1 MKKAIKQSTLVRIL
15 NIGSIFFLVAIA
27 ISFFFNARCTSM
39 IEKANQD
46 RYDLVQYA
54 NQYIKGS
61 ANLTNAVRG
70 YASTGEPMFYDAY
83 MRELEQDKNRD
94 KGLDGLH
101 GIGITEE
108 EEKIIKDMVN
118 LSNTLVSSEK
128 SAIQLSN
135 AGRQSIAIKYVY
147 GVTYNKVQ
155 EQIYAMQGKFLETLD
170 ARTKM
175 QVQKLERVLHIL
187 DLIVYVM
194 ILFIIVMQ
202 LGSQYCIHRK
212 VVRPIQLIQNE
223 MREIATGNLSSAFEL
238 EPDTSE
244 IGLLVADIHHTK
256 DVLKEYVSD
265 ISRIL
270 TGMAHGDM
278 DLHTDIVYHG
288 DFQPIM
294 EALDTILDSLNQ
306 TLSRLNGAAAQV
318 SMNAEQLSNGSQGLA
333 HGATE
338 QADAV
343 DALSSSVIELS
354 TEASD
359 GWQHAVD
366 TCKSLETITAE
377 IMDSNE
383 EMGKMLEAMGD
394 ISDRSKQI
402 HKIIKN
408 IEDIAFQTNILALNA
423 AIEAARA
430 GAAGKGFA
438 VVADEVRSLAATTS
452 EAVQNTTNLIESSVT
467 AVAKGREIADSTAAL
482 LGSAAAKTES
492 VVHTVE
498 GIVSSY
504 QSLSNQFSEIA
515 CRVDQISCVVQDN
528 TATAEESAAGAEE
541 LNAQAEQLRG
551 LAGAFRL
558 RQ

>member
-1 MKKAIKQSTLVRIL
+1 MKQAVKQSTLVRIL
-15 NIGSIFFLVAIA
+15 NIGSIFFLVAIGLA
-27 ISFFFNARCTSM
+27 FFFNARCTAI
-39 IEKANQD
+39 IEEANEQGHE
-46 RYDLVQYA
+46 LMQYA
-54 NQYIKGS
+54 NQYIEGS
-61 ANLTNAVRG
+61 SSLTNAVRG
-70 YASTGEPMFYDAY
+70 YASTGEQMFYDTY
-83 MRELEQDKNRD
+83 MRELEQGKNRE
-94 KGLDGLH
+94 KGLEGLRR
-101 GIGITEE
+101 IGMTPD
-108 EEKIIKDMVN
+108 EEKIIQDMTN
-118 LSNTLVSSEK
+118 LSNTLVNSEK
-128 SAIQLSN
+128 SAISLAK
-135 AGRQSIAIKYVY
+135 AGRHALAIEYVY
-147 GVTYNKVQ
+147 GTTYNKVY
-155 EQIYAMQGKFLETLD
+155 EQIHALQGEFLDTLNVRSK
-170 ARTKM
+170 AR
-175 QVQKLERVLHIL
+175 VQELEDIL
-187 DLIVYVM
+187 DILNVVVYVM
-194 ILFIIVMQ
+194 ILLIIAMQ
-202 LGSQYCIHRK
+202 ISNQYWIHRK
-212 VVRPIQLIQNE
+212 VIRPVQMIQNE
-223 MREIATGNLSSAFEL
+223 MREIATGNLSSVFEM

-244 IGLLVADIHHTK
+244 IGMLVADIHHTK

-278 DLHTDIVYHG
+278 DLHTDIAYHG

-294 EALDTILDSLNQ
+294 EALNTILDSLNQ
-306 TLSRLNGAAAQV
+306 TLSRLNGAATQV

-343 DALSSSVIELS
+343 DALSNSVIELS
-354 TEASD
+354 MEASD
-359 GWQHAVD
+359 GWQHAMD

-383 EMGKMLEAMGD
+383 EMGKMLEAMSD

-438 VVADEVRSLAATTS
+438 VVAEEVRSLAATTS

-467 AVAKGREIADSTAAL
+467 AVANGREIADSTASL

-498 GIVSSY
+498 GIVNSY

-515 CRVDQISCVVQDN
+515 ASVDQISGVVQDN
-528 TATAEESAAGAEE
+528 TATAEESAAAAEE

-551 LAGAFRL
+551 LAGTFRL
-558 RQ
+558 R